1 MGHYGGKCTSIPGC
15 TYGPSTTSVSVQQSS
30 IQSSLGA
37 VTSSTSRTSSSGD
50 SERSNS
56 DSTFGAAI
64 SRTSKDSISV
74 ESKQSSFEST
84 SEDVTS
90 DASQASQSVK
100 SEQSSFESTFRSV
113 SSGPPKASLSV
124 KGEQSSFID
133 TLQSITSGTPRLPI
147 PVESNKF
154 SFKSNNQS
162 VGSST
167 SINTYNL
174 AWEKWL
180 STHAGTRK
188 NHWDGNKTKDL
199 TTGPSSYTMQ
209 YSAGHNSSRNS
220 STCLLQEA
228 YCPFRDGRHA
238 LDGLRNECVLW
249 DNSCKGNNKSAVE
262 RFWDSRPLL
271 FQNKCFLDMDHLPN
285 CTSSNPPGRMSALAD
300 AKKWMR
306 TPECL
311 KLHYERWG
319 DPNAEGSFQNDLYL
333 NSTCCGQCDIVVDK
347 VDVYFWPEPNADTSC
362 QSIIGEEVSSVADGA
377 TTDELGRVYWGCTA
391 TLSPEDRIYQ
401 NESTTIFTTATL
413 TSVASMQFKTYLY
426 NPWDESECG
435 NDSKSSSNDTRATTV
450 ATSLFSNFTR
460 TGTDER
466 RPSLHPRAN
475 SLVAGPNVST
485 AIVGTHTL

>member
-15 TYGPSTTSVSVQQSS
+15 TYGPSTTTVSVHQSS
-30 IQSSLGA
+30 IQSSLKA
-37 VTSSTSRTSSSGD
+37 VTSNTSRTSSSGD

-56 DSTFGAAI
+56 DSTESAVV

-74 ESKQSSFEST
+74 GSKQSSFEST
-84 SEDVTS
+84 FTVLSS
-90 DASQASQSVK
+90 DSPKASPSVK
-100 SEQSSFESTFRSV
+100 SEQSSFIL
-113 SSGPPKASLSV
+113 G
-124 KGEQSSFID
+124 
-133 TLQSITSGTPRLPI
+133 LQSVTSGTPRLPI
-147 PVESNKF
+147 AIESNQS
-154 SFKSNNQS
+154 SFKYENRS
-162 VGSST
+162 VESST

-188 NHWDGNKTKDL
+188 HHWNVTKTQDL
-199 TTGPSSYTMQ
+199 TTGPSSHTILYNTG
-209 YSAGHNSSRNS
+209 YNSSRNS

-249 DNSCKGNNKSAVE
+249 DDSCQGNNESAIE

-271 FQNKCFLDMDHLPN
+271 LRNKCFLDMDHMPN

-319 DPNAEGSFQNDLYL
+319 DPNRQGSFQNDLYL
-333 NSTCCGQCDIVVDK
+333 NSTCCGGCDIVVDK

-377 TTDELGRVYWGCTA
+377 TTDDLGNVYWGCTA
-391 TLSPEDRIYQ
+391 TLSPEDRVYP
-401 NESTTIFTTATL
+401 NSSTTIFTTATL

-426 NPWDESECG
+426 NPWDESQCG
-435 NDSKSSSNDTRATTV
+435 NGSKSSSSETRVTTV
-450 ATSLFSNFTR
+450 AALSASSFSNFTR
-460 TGTDER
+460 TSAVER
-466 RPSLHPRAN
+466 RPSLRPRAN
-475 SLVAGPNVST
+475 SLVAGPNIST